1 MLLTRRKMIA
11 LIPAGIVGAGTLP
24 LMACEKTVALSRT
37 AKIIKQGARAY
48 KSELGSLKLGGI
60 IDQAT
65 FDTLDPQADQIISAA
80 DSLADYLT
88 KLDTITPDN
97 KAELL
102 ARIADGGRIARGIL
116 QNPRL
121 VGLPADSTPLKV
133 LNIAIFTLDNT
144 VAAIIA
150 LGIPDGDQVSF
161 SSVGET
167 KTVST
172 ASVKVKLPDVPSELK
187 HHFQ

>member
-1 MLLTRRKMIA
+1 MLLTRRNMLA
-11 LIPAGIVGAGTLP
+11 LTPAAIVAAGTLP
-24 LMACEKTVALSRT
+24 LMGCEKTVALSCT

-48 KSELGSLKLGGI
+48 KSELSSLKLGGV

-65 FDTLDPQADQIISAA
+65 FDPLDSQADQIINAA
-80 DSLADYLT
+80 DSLADYLS
-88 KLDTITPDN
+88 KLDTITPGN
-97 KAELL
+97 KSELL

-121 VGLPADSTPLKV
+121 VGLPLDSTPLKV
-133 LNIAIFTLDNT
+133 LNIAILTLDNT
-144 VAAIIA
+144 VLAITA

-161 SSVGET
+161 ASLGES
-167 KTVST
+167 KTVP
-172 ASVKVKLPDVPSELK
+172 ASAVSIKLPDVPSNLK